1 MDWYKDIDC
10 NNTFLCHRYFGK
22 YKYLVEI
29 WVEETTNSLRFWAA
43 VSSGKKR
50 KELMVFED
58 KSTKSL
64 GGIKALLWVKNAI
77 LNFPEYYDENYYCEG
92 FKVYICIR
100 WSDNKRRDIYSRL
113 EKEGFY
119 FMPIDN
125 NKTLIKEVNYENK

>member
-1 MDWYKDIDC
+1 MDWYKDAERND
-10 NNTFLCHRYFGK
+10 TFLCHRYFGK

-29 WVEETTNSLRFWAA
+29 WVEETTNSLRFWVA

-50 KELMVFED
+50 KELDIFED
-58 KSTKSL
+58 KDTKSL
-64 GGIKALLWVKNAI
+64 GGIRALIWVKNAF
-77 LNFPEYYDENYYCEG
+77 LSFPEFYNENYHCDG

-125 NKTLIKEVNYENK
+125 NKTLIKEVIYDM